1 MPLIKKDVKQMINIS
16 YWRNKMNYYNEMVDE
31 GFDPDD
37 FEDCI
42 LFKKLMRKKE
52 MEKSNNNIK
61 IISIFAVVIIG
72 FCFIFGTAILL
83 LQ

>member
-1 MPLIKKDVKQMINIS
+1 
-16 YWRNKMNYYNEMVDE
+16 MNYYNEMVDE

>member
-1 MPLIKKDVKQMINIS
+1 MNVIINEDDF
-16 YWRNKMNYYNEMVDE
+16 NEMLSE
-31 GFDPDD
+31 GFDPDNW
-37 FEDCI
+37 EDCI
-42 LFKKLMRKKE
+42 TFKKNMRKKE

-72 FCFIFGTAILL
+72 FCFIFGAAILL